1 MSSQNSGFTAS
12 PPPPSL
18 SRAESA
24 QSQASRL
31 LNLIESEFEALKK
44 QDLTAFEA
52 LQPEKLELL
61 NHLGALAKKIQQGAV
76 GPTEGPEWADFKA
89 LIRRC
94 QDHYRRNETLINRQL
109 MSIRGALQALS
120 GSGRPDS
127 VEMYDRLGQLTSH
140 GRRDRYNEA

>member
-1 MSSQNSGFTAS
+1 MASPNSGFTAS

-24 QSQASRL
+24 QSQARRL
-31 LNLIESEFEALKK
+31 LNLIDTEFEVLKK
-44 QDLTAFEA
+44 QDLAAFEA

-61 NHLGALAKKIQQGAV
+61 NQLGALAKKIQQGAV
-76 GPTEGPEWADFKA
+76 GSTDEPEWADFKT
-89 LIRRC
+89 LIRQC
-94 QDHYRRNETLINRQL
+94 QDHYRRNETLISRQL
-109 MSIRGALQALS
+109 MTIRGALQALS

-127 VEMYDRLGQLTSH
+127 VEMYDRLGQLTNH

>member
-1 MSSQNSGFTAS
+1 MSSPNSGFTAS

-24 QSQASRL
+24 QSQARRL
-31 LNLIESEFEALKK
+31 LNLIDAEFETLKK
-44 QDLTAFEA
+44 QDLNAFEA

-61 NHLGALAKKIQQGAV
+61 NHLGALAKKIQQGEV

-89 LIRRC
+89 LIRQC

-120 GSGRPDS
+120 GAGRPDS